1 MSRVARSPRWASRV
15 GFGVLVAVCVVALG
29 LQLGCTGTRVKPA
42 ELVPNNPE
50 FTSRLDSLAQTYE
63 SMNVDQIMS
72 FYTTD
77 TYSLSFELPWKFTT
91 GSPDHRKSIEMLL
104 SQIQSLRVAPAK
116 DVEVWRDE
124 GKTWT
129 TRAMTAS
136 WTLKSGDAYAFD
148 GYHSAIWEQR
158 DTKWGIAY
166 EHFWGSVTQ
175 TAKAAPPPPPPQP
188 EVAPPPPP
196 PAPEEVLRDIFFD
209 YDKWNIRED
218 QVAQLTANAEY
229 LVANPN
235 VTLILEGHC
244 DERGSKRYNIRLG
257 EKRAEATRK
266 FLIEKGVAAERLQTV
281 SFGKERPFV
290 PGSGEASWQ
299 ANRRTHFVVKS
310 K

>member
-1 MSRVARSPRWASRV
+1 MSRVGRPSGWASRV
-15 GFGVLVAVCVVALG
+15 GFGALVALG
-29 LQLGCTGTRVKPA
+29 AVALGVQFGCAGARVKPA
-42 ELVPNNPE
+42 QFAPNNPE
-50 FTSRLDSLAQTYE
+50 FTSRLDSLAQSYE

-72 FYTTD
+72 FYTAD

-104 SQIQSLRVAPAK
+104 GQIQSLRVSPAQN
-116 DVEVWRDE
+116 VEVWRDE

-136 WTLKSGDAYAFD
+136 WTMKNGDAYAFD
-148 GYHSAIWEQR
+148 GYHSAIWELR
-158 DTKWGIAY
+158 DSKWGIAY

-188 EVAPPPPP
+188 QAEAAPPPPP
-196 PAPEEVLRDIFFD
+196 PEEVLRDIFFD
-209 YDKWNIRED
+209 YDKWNIRPD

-229 LVANPN
+229 LLANPA

-244 DERGSKRYNIRLG
+244 DERGSKRYNLRLG
-257 EKRAEATRK
+257 ERRAEATKK
-266 FLIEKGVAAERLQTV
+266 FLVDKGVAPERLQTI
-281 SFGKERPFV
+281 SYGKERPFV